1 MAKDFSD
8 VYEAI
13 RAAEKEGRKEDVA
26 KLVAY
31 LETESAKPSEEDTY
45 DPKNLVSSLT
55 GSGVGA
61 GSAVIGPAIIKKG
74 VEAVKKT
81 PAASSVTVSAAPGSA
96 LAGIDEA
103 TTKGLSNEVTQQTRT
118 AQRAAR
124 TEEMSK
130 IMAELKAKGIPVNP
144 NLLAEVGT
152 QVARPESGILL
163 PVEEAR
169 KIATTEDAA
178 RVATAAANAP
188 KTSMLSNAAN
198 FVKGIT
204 DYRIPFTNIQ
214 TGPILGRGLVGA
226 GSGLQFADMLNRRE
240 MGDTTGAVISG
251 IGGLGTAASLIPYL
265 PARVVGGGVG
275 MAAEAVNAYRDAMRR
290 GDAGQVGPEYNGTM
304 DTMGGMYAQ
313 GGLAHLAAGGS
324 VMPNFNLD
332 VKPVPSMTGQ
342 PGVGYMQT
350 PAGAMMRLQ
359 MEKEMELA
367 RLRAGLSGMGMAIP
381 GQQGVK
387 MAPGQMDVGAN
398 IPLGRGNLDISA
410 NRSINPMPGR
420 GHQQGINARYT
431 MPFAEGGAAK
441 KPDANEGA
449 AFIGYPQINKNRK
462 VGSGTGFLDALV
474 GAPASRTNILNPSD
488 YSYMEGYEK
497 GEPYG
502 IAAMAL
508 PFAGMAAKPLTKAL
522 GPKAYDMLENYMVKT
537 GGILPATAWH
547 GTPHTFN
554 KFSNDFIGTG
564 EGAQAYGRGMYFAEN
579 PNVAKEYQKQLA
591 GRTFEEKDLTDYW
604 QPGSI
609 RKSYGGFD
617 KVIDYDPKTQNVTV
631 QAVKKNDKGEW
642 VNDWQYP
649 RPRVHS
655 TFPDEKEF
663 EKVVGR
669 PQPLAGSLYK
679 VDIPDEYI
687 PKMIEWDKPFKD
699 QPQKLQ
705 DAFAKVNP
713 VAVTNK
719 DPSNEFTR
727 WLRLPD
733 TADKLQ
739 EMGYKGIKYSDQM
752 SRIKGHG
759 NTKNFVVFDPT
770 DVKILERNSEP
781 VGPLSN
787 LD

>member
-1 MAKDFSD
+1 M
-8 VYEAI
+8 
-13 RAAEKEGRKEDVA
+13 
-26 KLVAY
+26 
-31 LETESAKPSEEDTY
+31 
-45 DPKNLVSSLT
+45 
-55 GSGVGA
+55 
-61 GSAVIGPAIIKKG
+61 
-74 VEAVKKT
+74 
-81 PAASSVTVSAAPGSA
+81 
-96 LAGIDEA
+96 
-103 TTKGLSNEVTQQTRT
+103 
-118 AQRAAR
+118 
-124 TEEMSK
+124 
-130 IMAELKAKGIPVNP
+130 
-144 NLLAEVGT
+144 
-152 QVARPESGILL
+152 
-163 PVEEAR
+163 
-169 KIATTEDAA
+169 
-178 RVATAAANAP
+178 
-188 KTSMLSNAAN
+188 
-198 FVKGIT
+198 
-204 DYRIPFTNIQ
+204 
-214 TGPILGRGLVGA
+214 
-226 GSGLQFADMLNRRE
+226 
-240 MGDTTGAVISG
+240 VISG
-251 IGGLGTAASLIPYL
+251 IGAAGTAASLIPSL
-265 PARVVGGGVG
+265 PTKVIGGGIG
-275 MAAEAVNAYRDAMRR
+275 LTAEAVNAYRDAMRR

-313 GGLAHLAAGGS
+313 GGLVHLAEGGS
-324 VMPNFNLD
+324 VMPNMSLSAREIPN
-332 VKPVPSMTGQ
+332 MTGQ

-367 RLRAGLSGMGMAIP
+367 RLRAGISGMGMAIP
-381 GQQGVK
+381 GQHGVRMMPDK
-387 MAPGQMDVGAN
+387 MDIGAN

-410 NRSINPMPGR
+410 NRSITPIPGR
-420 GHQQGINARYT
+420 GYDQGINARYT

-441 KPDANEGA
+441 KPDANESA
-449 AFIGYPQINKNRK
+449 AFVGYPQLNKNRK

-474 GAPASRTNILNPSD
+474 GAPPSRENILNPSD
-488 YSYMEGYEK
+488 YSYMEGYQK

-522 GPKAYDMLENYMVKT
+522 GPKAYNMLENYMVKT

-579 PNVAKEYQKQLA
+579 PNVAREYQKQLA

-609 RKSYGGFD
+609 RKSYAGFD
-617 KVIDYDPKTQNVTV
+617 KVIGYDPKTQNVTV

-752 SRIKGHG
+752 SRIRGHG
-759 NTKNFVVFDPT
+759 DTKNFVVFDPT